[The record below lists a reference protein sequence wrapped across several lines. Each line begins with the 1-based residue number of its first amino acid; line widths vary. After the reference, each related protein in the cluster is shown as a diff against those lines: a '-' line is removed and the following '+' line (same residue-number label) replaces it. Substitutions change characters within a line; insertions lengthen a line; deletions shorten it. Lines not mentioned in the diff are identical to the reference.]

1 MGCLVVNYMVRVIPP
16 ICWRE
21 NADNREFA
29 ALDTLNRS
37 TELAG
42 ETIYE

>member
-1 MGCLVVNYMVRVIPP
+1 MILLVVNYMVRGTLPDAWQI
-16 ICWRE
+16 IAE
-21 NADNREFA
+21 YREFA
-29 ALDTLNRS
+29 PPDTLNRS